1 MVTVSQ
7 IFGTILV
14 CVTFVTVL
22 HIVEL
27 LLDWKANIKACDL
40 QGNTALHHAC
50 QRKHDE
56 SALLLLERTDEV
68 EVVNMTNRE
77 LRTYVYSLA
86 SSVTCKNFLTGL

>member
-1 MVTVSQ
+1 MATVSQ
-7 IFGTILV
+7 VFGTILV
-14 CVTFVTVL
+14 CTMFVTVL

-86 SSVTCKNFLTGL
+86 LSVTCKNLLTGL